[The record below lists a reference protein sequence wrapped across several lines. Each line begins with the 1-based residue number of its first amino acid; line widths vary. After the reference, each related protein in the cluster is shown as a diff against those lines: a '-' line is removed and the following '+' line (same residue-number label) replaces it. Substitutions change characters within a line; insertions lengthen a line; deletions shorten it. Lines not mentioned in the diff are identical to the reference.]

1 MRRKTLANESKV
13 KRSRVEDSNIKTRA
27 SDDEVPDEASILN
40 SIQSLQEASEQIS
53 ALTEKEKNYSTEMTE
68 KLEEM
73 IASFNATYHLDPAAV
88 LKDGSSVSDV
98 AVTSKGEVCLTYNS
112 GRVTSRPLESLTSDA
127 LISILSRVIPDLKV
141 RMNERKEKLQKSG
154 RVVMLEKI
162 SEEINKVGTIDM
174 RRK

>member
-13 KRSRVEDSNIKTRA
+13 KRSRVEESNVKTRA
-27 SDDEVPDEASILN
+27 SVEAVPDEASILD
-40 SIQSLQEASEQIS
+40 SIKSLQEASEQIS
-53 ALTEKEKNYSTEMTE
+53 ELTEREKNYSAEMTQ

-88 LKDGSSVSDV
+88 LKDGSLVSDV
-98 AVTSKGEVCLTYNS
+98 IVTPKGEVCLTYNS
-112 GRVTSRPLESLTSDA
+112 GRVTSRPLESLTSDV
-127 LISILSRVIPDLKV
+127 LISILSEVIPDLKV
-141 RMNERKEKLQKSG
+141 QMNERKEKLQKSG

-162 SEEINKVGTIDM
+162 SEEIKKVGTIER